1 MYIVVFEYFG
11 KAEVLNYFQDSD
23 AADDKWEEL
32 TNKFKHNEGI
42 VVYKAFVEKFWS

>member
-1 MYIVVFEYFG
+1 MWIVVIEHFG

-32 TNKFKHNEGI
+32 TNKYNHNERI
-42 VVYKAFVEKFWS
+42 VVYKALVEKFWS